1 MDDVDHIE
9 LTPSLLK
16 FYRTR
21 IHDLQHQQN
30 ASLLNKLKDV
40 EFSNQQ
46 RTALEGELQDC
57 EDDLKRSEQEIQ
69 DLRAALRRER
79 RAVIELVQENAQL
92 RGPKI
97 LDPLPFESV
106 TNCRAQ

>member
-21 IHDLQHQQN
+21 IHDLQHQQS
-30 ASLLNKLKDV
+30 ASLLSKLKHV
-40 EFSNQQ
+40 EFSSQE
-46 RTALEGELQDC
+46 RTALERELQHC
-57 EDDLKRSEQEIQ
+57 EDDLKRSEQDVQ

-79 RAVIELVQENAQL
+79 RAVIELVQENAKL
-92 RGPKI
+92 RGPKNPRPSPRSN
-97 LDPLPFESV
+97 L
-106 TNCRAQ
+106 